1 MTRAADHLNVAQPA
15 LGLQIRQLEDD
26 LGSILLTRHSRG
38 VKPTPAGRTLF
49 ERAQKI
55 LALVDETRAEMLALR
70 GATSETLRLGIT
82 PSIMSLIGY
91 DLLVEARE
99 AMPPVFLSV
108 TRGARLCL

>member
-1 MTRAADHLNVAQPA
+1 
-15 LGLQIRQLEDD
+15 
-26 LGSILLTRHSRG
+26 LLIRHSRG
-38 VKPTPAGRTLF
+38 VEPTAAGLTLF

-70 GATSETLRLGIT
+70 GATPETVRLGIT

-99 AMPPVFLSV
+99 DIPQVFLSV
-108 TRGARLCL
+108 TEELGFVLMEAMKRGELDLALA